1 MKSNWSFKKFEGATL
16 HIVIKN
22 LFEQEQEKFPMVEA
36 PQEIS
41 YKDHDAVQPE
51 IIFTDM
57 VIGNKADL
65 E

>member
-1 MKSNWSFKKFEGATL
+1 M
-16 HIVIKN
+16 IKI
-22 LFEQEQEKFPMVEA
+22 LFEEKQEKFPMVEA

-41 YKDHDAVQPE
+41 YKDQNAVQPE